1 MKKLIALLVL
11 VAITGT
17 YAANAQS
24 SAPTTAPAANKG
36 GDLEKKKHH
45 HHHHDHD
52 HDHDHGGKDGK
63 K

>member
-36 GDLEKKKHH
+36 GDLEKKETPSPSS
-45 HHHHDHD
+45 
-52 HDHDHGGKDGK
+52 
-63 K
+63 